1 MQGYIT
7 GKKFIFYSIAL
18 FTVIFIIIIFAFY
31 SNQLKSII
39 MISTENITDKVFFT
53 KKSQSFSVE
62 FNKEILSDSKFLKM
76 EEYGGNFFDLEI
88 TELGKKNPFALPI
101 PIESTDG
108 GNEESK
114 DNLSNSTTTEF
125 LDNL

>member
-18 FTVIFIIIIFAFY
+18 FMVICIIIVFAFY
-31 SNQLKSII
+31 SKQLKGII
-39 MISTENITDKVFFT
+39 IISTENITDKVFFT

-88 TELGKKNPFALPI
+88 TGLGKQNPFALPI
-101 PIESTDG
+101 PIKSTDG

-114 DNLSNSTTTEF
+114 DNLSSSTTTEF